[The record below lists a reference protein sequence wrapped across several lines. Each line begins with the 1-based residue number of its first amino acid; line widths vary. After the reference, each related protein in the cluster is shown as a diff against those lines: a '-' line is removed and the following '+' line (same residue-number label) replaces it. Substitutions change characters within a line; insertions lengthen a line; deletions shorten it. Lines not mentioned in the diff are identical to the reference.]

1 MWRPGIGRASSTS
14 LKLCD
19 VTDNPGFGELD
30 QPMVLN
36 LPEIP
41 FWDRIPA
48 DHPYHRLGFLH
59 RINESGNAVLSA
71 DNVGTLF
78 IAPTDIE
85 RWSREQAVNIKA
97 LDELGDDSIDQMFAP
112 YHQAREQFYRP
123 SSCWAPYSEQQ
134 QGAQQNDG
142 ATDDAGRPK
151 NGDAPGMS

>member
-1 MWRPGIGRASSTS
+1 
-14 LKLCD
+14 
-19 VTDNPGFGELD
+19 
-30 QPMVLN
+30 MVFN

-41 FWDRIPA
+41 FWYRILA

-59 RINESGNAVLSA
+59 GINESGNAMLPA
-71 DNVGTLF
+71 DNVGNVFT
-78 IAPTDIE
+78 APTDIE

-123 SSCWAPYSEQQ
+123 
-134 QGAQQNDG
+134 
-142 ATDDAGRPK
+142 K